1 MMRRRRRA
9 PIAVIMFAAGFL
21 LVGIVGFVIGY
32 NVYPMRND
40 INNSVTIDEGEG
52 NLTEDPNNTDPVEK
66 QPDNNTTPVTIVENS
81 VGLDTRIIFRTHY
94 TRCQTIKDDA
104 VESFEAIVGL
114 KEAGFKAYALEEY
127 MDWQVVR
134 FSAEEI
140 ILFQRKDQICPDH
153 YYVSENE
160 GYIVVFKFNEA
171 GERYIV
177 ERTNIP
183 VSHLPDIDQE
193 KIRRGILVRT
203 REEVNQ
209 LLEDYSS

>member
-1 MMRRRRRA
+1 MMRRRRSS
-9 PIAVIMFAAGFL
+9 PIAIIIFAAGFL
-21 LVGIVGFVIGY
+21 LVGLVGFTIGY
-32 NVYPMRND
+32 NVYPIRND
-40 INNSVTIDEGEG
+40 IDNNVTIDRQKG
-52 NLTEDPNNTDPVEK
+52 NLSHNPEDNDPLEK
-66 QPDNNTTPVTIVENS
+66 QPNDITTPVTIVENS
-81 VGLDTRIIFRTHY
+81 VGIDTKLIFRTHY
-94 TRCQTIKDDA
+94 TKCQTIKDVS
-104 VESFEAIVGL
+104 VEPFEAIIGL
-114 KEAGFKAYALEEY
+114 KEEAFKAYALEEY
-127 MDWQVVR
+127 KDWQLVR
-134 FSAEEI
+134 FSDKEI
-140 ILFQRKDQICPDH
+140 IFFQRKEQVCPDH
-153 YYVSENE
+153 YFVSESE